1 MILKN
6 HASASIRK
14 ERSSRTNK
22 ARRVA
27 SGNKFVKK
35 GRVSDKS
42 NALEKSIIAR
52 MVREIGLDLLNPIEM
67 D

>member
-1 MILKN
+1 M
-6 HASASIRK
+6 
-14 ERSSRTNK
+14 
-22 ARRVA
+22 
-27 SGNKFVKK
+27 KK

-52 MVREIGLDLLNPIEM
+52 IVGEPGLDLLNPIEM